1 MNKLDMESKNIV
13 NENIQKISELFPNV
27 IVESNDGKTID
38 VDLLKQELSKDIVEG
53 VKEKYQLTWPGK
65 KEAIVNANTPSKST
79 LRPVKEKSVDF
90 DNTQNIYI
98 EGDNLE
104 VLKILQE
111 SYLNKIKCIY
121 IDPPYNTG
129 NDFIYNDKFKK
140 EIDEEL
146 LESGQVDEEGNRMV
160 TNNQSNGRFHSD
172 WLSMMYP
179 RLKLARNLLTDD
191 GVIFISIDDKELFN
205 LKKVCDE
212 IFGENNYLNTVAVNA
227 KVSAG
232 ASGGGEDKRLK
243 KNIEYLLIYVKN
255 ISNLNNIKPIY
266 KNTELMKYIDKMK
279 RENKSFKYTSVLYK
293 MEDIKKIKI
302 IKDGTG
308 DDIVISKVFNYEIK
322 SIKQIAQLE
331 KITEEEVYNKY
342 FDKIMTTTNAQTS
355 IRTRVWDAT
364 SGDDGMFIASYVSKS
379 GKNKG
384 KITNYIFM
392 GKQKVLVIWLKDT
405 IIFIDDVPYKQEKI
419 GTYWE
424 GFSWINVT
432 KEGNIKFDNGKKPI
446 DFIFQ
451 MLEMSN
457 CRKND
462 IVLDFFSGSASTGHS
477 VLEYNSKNKTNLK
490 YILVQIPEQVEL
502 KNKEYIKY
510 LNEEKLSPI
519 ITNIAQER
527 IRRAGAKIKEETNA
541 DIDYG
546 FRVYKTD
553 TTNMKDV
560 YYMPND
566 LEQGNLA
573 EFESNIKEDR
583 TTDDLLTQVI
593 LDLGLTLDLNIEEK
607 MIGKNRVYYVAGNSL
622 VACFDDK
629 IDIDI
634 VDKICEYEPYKVV
647 FKDSA
652 FKTDNDK
659 INLEERFK
667 KLLPQRANDSGFINI
682 L

>member
-27 IVESNDGKTID
+27 IVESDTGKTID
-38 VDLLKQELSKDIVEG
+38 FELLKQELSKDIVEG

-65 KEAIVNANTPSKST
+65 KEAIVTANTPSKST

-90 DNTQNIYI
+90 DNTKNIYI

-140 EIDEEL
+140 DIDEEL

-191 GVIFISIDDKELFN
+191 GVIFISIDDNEVDN
-205 LKKVCDE
+205 LKKISNE
-212 IFGENNYLNTVAVNA
+212 IFGENNFIGNVVRVAKTTSFRGNFFSPSKDYLICY
-227 KVSAG
+227 G
-232 ASGGGEDKRLK
+232 
-243 KNIEYLLIYVKN
+243 KN
-255 ISNLNNIKPIY
+255 ISCLKQFTVQVNNDNQFKKIEVIGERKGEYYRDDIAFYLSTLETRPNQRYYIECPDGELVLPPGTTRPINSSDGEKVLPNVGDGVWRWEHSNYFLKKDLLVFKRSNRSPLLNQDGNQAKWNIYTKSYLKDKIEKGNIPRDLFENFLNRNGSEELSKLNIPFSFPKPS
-266 KNTELMKYIDKMK
+266 KLVKYLLSIVNIDK
-279 RENKSFKYTSVLYK
+279 NS
-293 MEDIKKIKI
+293 I
-302 IKDGTG
+302 I
-308 DDIVISKVFNYEIK
+308 
-322 SIKQIAQLE
+322 
-331 KITEEEVYNKY
+331 
-342 FDKIMTTTNAQTS
+342 
-355 IRTRVWDAT
+355 
-364 SGDDGMFIASYVSKS
+364 
-379 GKNKG
+379 
-384 KITNYIFM
+384 
-392 GKQKVLVIWLKDT
+392 
-405 IIFIDDVPYKQEKI
+405 
-419 GTYWE
+419 
-424 GFSWINVT
+424 
-432 KEGNIKFDNGKKPI
+432 
-446 DFIFQ
+446 
-451 MLEMSN
+451 
-457 CRKND
+457 
-462 IVLDFFSGSASTGHS
+462 LDFFSGSATTAHA
-477 VLEYNSKNKTNLK
+477 VMQLNSEDNGNRK
-490 YILVQIPEQVEL
+490 YIMVQLPE
-502 KNKEYIKY
+502 KC
-510 LNEEKLSPI
+510 EENSEAYRNGYKTI
-519 ITNIAQER
+519 CEIGEER

-546 FRVYKTD
+546 FRVYKVD
-553 TTNMKDV
+553 STNMKDV

-566 LEQGNLA
+566 LEQLDLL
-573 EFESNIKEDR
+573 EFESNIKEER

-593 LDLGLTLDLNIEEK
+593 LDLGLSLDLKIEEK
-607 MIGKNRVYYVAGNSL
+607 MIGKNKVYYVAGNSL
-622 VACFDDK
+622 VACFDDT

-634 VDKICEYEPYKVV
+634 VDEICKCEPYKVV

-652 FKTDNDK
+652 FRTDNDK

-682 L
+682 I

>member
-1 MNKLDMESKNIV
+1 MNKLDMESKDIV
-13 NENIQKISELFPNV
+13 DENIQKISELFPNV
-27 IVESNDGKTID
+27 IVESDTGKTID
-38 VDLLKQELSKDIVEG
+38 FDMLKQELSKDIVEG

-79 LRPVKEKSVDF
+79 LRPLKEKSVDF

-140 EIDEEL
+140 DIDEEL

-172 WLSMMYP
+172 WLSMIYP

-191 GVIFISIDDKELFN
+191 GVIVISISDMEIDN
-205 LKKVCDE
+205 LKKICNE
-212 IFGENNYLNTVAVNA
+212 IFGENNYCGDIIWNSTKSVTNTALIS
-227 KVSAG
+227 VSHTYNLVYFKNMQYFIENRLEFRIPEDGEGFKNPDNDPRGPWKADPFQV
-232 ASGGGEDKRLK
+232 GGWRPNQQYEI
-243 KNIEYLLIYVKN
+243 KNPNTGV
-255 ISNLNNIKPIY
+255 IY
-266 KNTELMKYIDKMK
+266 KPNEGCSWKNDYSKFEELMKDNRIVFGKNGDSAPQRK
-279 RENKSFKYTSVLYK
+279 RFMSEALERGKVVKT
-293 MEDIKKIKI
+293 IW
-302 IKDGTG
+302 
-308 DDIVISKVFNYEIK
+308 DDVE
-322 SIKQIAQLE
+322 
-331 KITEEEVYNKY
+331 
-342 FDKIMTTTNAQTS
+342 TTTNGT
-355 IRTRVWDAT
+355 
-364 SGDDGMFIASYVSKS
+364 MLLKKLFNNVS
-379 GKNKG
+379 
-384 KITNYIFM
+384 
-392 GKQKVLVIWLKDT
+392 L
-405 IIFIDDVPYKQEKI
+405 
-419 GTYWE
+419 
-424 GFSWINVT
+424 
-432 KEGNIKFDNGKKPI
+432 FDNPKPLGFMKRI
-446 DFIFQ
+446 LQLCTNKDSI
-451 MLEMSN
+451 
-457 CRKND
+457 
-462 IVLDFFSGSASTGHS
+462 ILDFFSGSATTAHA
-477 VLEYNSKNKTNLK
+477 VLDLNLINNEKRK
-490 YILVQIPEQVEL
+490 YILVQLPEKCDEKSIAY
-502 KNKEYIKY
+502 KNGYKTICEIG
-510 LNEEKLSPI
+510 E
-519 ITNIAQER
+519 ER
-527 IRRAGAKIKEETNA
+527 IRRAGKKIKEETNA

-560 YYMPND
+560 YYIPND
-566 LEQGNLA
+566 LEQGDLL
-573 EFESNIKEDR
+573 ELELNIKEDR

-607 MIGKNRVYYVAGNSL
+607 MIGKNKVYYVAGNSL

-634 VDKICEYEPYKVV
+634 VDKICECKPYKVV

-659 INLEERFK
+659 INIEERFK

>member
-38 VDLLKQELSKDIVEG
+38 FDLLKQELSKDIVEG

-172 WLSMMYP
+172 WLSMMFS
-179 RLKLARNLLTDD
+179 RLKLARNLLSDS
-191 GVIFISIDDKELFN
+191 GIIFVSIDSNELVN
-205 LKKVCDE
+205 LVKILDM
-212 IFGENNYLNTVAVNA
+212 IFGESNKLGIISTINNLKGRSDSEFFATCNEFLVVYTKNREKASIKGFEIDNEEIDNDYKYEDEISKYKPIGFRKTGNGWKREDRPYMYYPVIEKNGIYNTVSKGEYYKIYDVNQKVFDDEFVSKLKEKYEKQGYKFILPEDENGNCGRWRWGIETFYAEKDINLCFNNSGSLCTKMRATIENGSIRMKSA
-227 KVSAG
+227 KTLWYKPEYDTGTGS
-232 ASGGGEDKRLK
+232 KIF
-243 KNIEYLLIYVKN
+243 KNIF
-255 ISNLNNIKPIY
+255 
-266 KNTELMKYIDKMK
+266 
-279 RENKSFKYTSVLYK
+279 ENQ
-293 MEDIKKIKI
+293 
-302 IKDGTG
+302 
-308 DDIVISKVFNYEIK
+308 N
-322 SIKQIAQLE
+322 
-331 KITEEEVYNKY
+331 Y
-342 FDKIMTTTNAQTS
+342 FDNPKSLLYIYDILKICSEN
-355 IRTRVWDAT
+355 
-364 SGDDGMFIASYVSKS
+364 
-379 GKNKG
+379 
-384 KITNYIFM
+384 
-392 GKQKVLVIWLKDT
+392 
-405 IIFIDDVPYKQEKI
+405 
-419 GTYWE
+419 
-424 GFSWINVT
+424 
-432 KEGNIKFDNGKKPI
+432 
-446 DFIFQ
+446 
-451 MLEMSN
+451 
-457 CRKND
+457 ND
-462 IVLDFFSGSASTGHS
+462 IVLDFFSGSATTAHA
-477 VLEYNSKNKTNLK
+477 VMQLNSEDNGNRK
-490 YILVQIPEQVEL
+490 YIMVQLPE
-502 KNKEYIKY
+502 KC
-510 LNEEKLSPI
+510 EENSEAYRNGYKTI
-519 ITNIAQER
+519 CEIGEER
-527 IRRAGAKIKEETNA
+527 IRRAGKKIKEETNA

-546 FRVYKTD
+546 FRVYKVD
-553 TTNMKDV
+553 SSNMKDV

-566 LEQGNLA
+566 LEQVNLS

-583 TTDDLLTQVI
+583 TTDDLLIQVI

-607 MIGKNRVYYVAGNSL
+607 MIGKNKVYYVAGNSL
-622 VACFDDK
+622 VGCFDDN

-634 VDKICEYEPYKVV
+634 IDEICKYEPYKVV

-667 KLLPQRANDSGFINI
+667 KLLPQRASDKGFINI

>member
-27 IVESNDGKTID
+27 IVESDTGKTID
-38 VDLLKQELSKDIVEG
+38 FDLLKQELSKDIVEG
-53 VKEKYQLTWPGK
+53 IKEKYQLTWPGK
-65 KEAIVNANTPSKST
+65 KEAIVTANTPSKST

-140 EIDEEL
+140 DINEEL

-191 GVIFISIDDKELFN
+191 GVIFISIDDNEVDN
-205 LKKVCDE
+205 LKKICNE
-212 IFGENNYLNTVAVNA
+212 IFGENNFVGCAGRITKKSNNKGDYWAPNFDYILTYTKNIDYGEGFLGGINFDAYNLIEKDGERKGEKYQLVRLYMSSLQNRNPEQRFWIECPDGSKIIPPGSTFPPERPVLGDGIWRWTKKKFEENKEKIIIKKVKSSNLLNQDGNPAEWNVFTKTYLNDVIENSSA
-227 KVSAG
+227 KPNSF
-232 ASGGGEDKRLK
+232 
-243 KNIEYLLIYVKN
+243 IE
-255 ISNLNNIKPIY
+255 
-266 KNTELMKYIDKMK
+266 
-279 RENKSFKYTSVLYK
+279 
-293 MEDIKKIKI
+293 
-302 IKDGTG
+302 
-308 DDIVISKVFNYEIK
+308 
-322 SIKQIAQLE
+322 
-331 KITEEEVYNKY
+331 
-342 FDKIMTTTNAQTS
+342 
-355 IRTRVWDAT
+355 
-364 SGDDGMFIASYVSKS
+364 
-379 GKNKG
+379 
-384 KITNYIFM
+384 NYINQMSSHELNKLGIPFDYA
-392 GKQKVLVIWLKDT
+392 KPAAL
-405 IIFIDDVPYKQEKI
+405 
-419 GTYWE
+419 
-424 GFSWINVT
+424 
-432 KEGNIKFDNGKKPI
+432 IKFLI
-446 DFIFQ
+446 DICK
-451 MLEMSN
+451 LKE
-457 CRKND
+457 ND
-462 IVLDFFSGSASTGHS
+462 IILDFFSGSASTADALLQYN
-477 VLEYNSKNKTNLK
+477 LEKNIKSK
-490 YILVQIPEQVEL
+490 YIMVQLPE
-502 KNKEYIKY
+502 KC
-510 LNEEKLSPI
+510 EENSEAYRNGYKTI
-519 ITNIAQER
+519 CEIGEER

-546 FRVYKTD
+546 FRVYKVD
-553 TTNMKDV
+553 STNMKDV
-560 YYMPND
+560 YYTAND
-566 LEQGNLA
+566 LEQGDLLKL
-573 EFESNIKEDR
+573 ESNIKEDR

-593 LDLGLTLDLNIEEK
+593 LDLGLSLDLNIEEK
-607 MIGKNRVYYVAGNSL
+607 MIGKNKVYYVAGNSL

-634 VDKICEYEPYKVV
+634 VDKICECEPYKVV

>member
-1 MNKLDMESKNIV
+1 MNKLDMESKNII

-38 VDLLKQELSKDIVEG
+38 FDLLRQELSNDIVEG
-53 VKEKYQLTWPGK
+53 IKEKYQLTWPGK

-79 LRPVKEKSVDF
+79 LRPVKEKSVNF

-129 NDFIYNDKFKK
+129 NDFIYNDNFKK
-140 EIDEEL
+140 DIDEEL
-146 LESGQVDEEGNRMV
+146 LESGQIDEEGNRMV

-191 GVIFISIDDKELFN
+191 GVIFISIDENEVDN
-205 LKKVCDE
+205 LKKICNE
-212 IFGENNYLNTVAVNA
+212 IFGENNFVTTFIWKKTSNPNSTSNNIGIEHEYIILYSKNNNYKLNFLPLDNFDLNKYVNLDEFELTRGKYKLVGLNKTGTVNDLRPNLMYDIVAPDGTIIKPRPRWRWSKEMFENGIKEKRIVFKENNRKWTVYYKQYLNEDNKGKAIERGNLIKTILDDSGRTTDGTLEVN
-227 KVSAG
+227 
-232 ASGGGEDKRLK
+232 
-243 KNIEYLLIYVKN
+243 NLLGKGYFDFP
-255 ISNLNNIKPIY
+255 KPS
-266 KNTELMKYIDKMK
+266 TL
-279 RENKSFKYTSVLYK
+279 
-293 MEDIKKIKI
+293 IKKII
-302 IKDGTG
+302 Y
-308 DDIVISKVFNYEIK
+308 IS
-322 SIKQIAQLE
+322 
-331 KITEEEVYNKY
+331 
-342 FDKIMTTTNAQTS
+342 TNC
-355 IRTRVWDAT
+355 D
-364 SGDDGMFIASYVSKS
+364 
-379 GKNKG
+379 
-384 KITNYIFM
+384 
-392 GKQKVLVIWLKDT
+392 
-405 IIFIDDVPYKQEKI
+405 
-419 GTYWE
+419 
-424 GFSWINVT
+424 
-432 KEGNIKFDNGKKPI
+432 
-446 DFIFQ
+446 
-451 MLEMSN
+451 
-457 CRKND
+457 D
-462 IVLDFFSGSASTGHS
+462 IVLDFFSGSSTTAHA
-477 VLEYNSKNKTNLK
+477 VMQLNSEDNGNRK
-490 YILVQIPEQVEL
+490 YIMVQLPEKCDENSEAY
-502 KNKEYIKY
+502 KNGYKTICDIGE
-510 LNEEKLSPI
+510 
-519 ITNIAQER
+519 ER

-553 TTNMKDV
+553 STNMKDV
-560 YYMPND
+560 YYIPND

-573 EFESNIKEDR
+573 EFESNIKEER

-607 MIGKNRVYYVAGNSL
+607 MIGKNKVYYVAGNSL
-622 VACFDDK
+622 IACFDDN

-634 VDKICEYEPYKVV
+634 VDKICECEPYKVV
-647 FKDSA
+647 FKDNA
-652 FKTDNDK
+652 FNTDNDK

>member
-13 NENIQKISELFPNV
+13 NEKIQKIFELFPNV

-38 VDLLKQELSKDIVEG
+38 FELLKQELSKDIVEG

-140 EIDEEL
+140 DIDEEL

-172 WLSMMYP
+172 WLSMMYS

-191 GVIFISIDDKELFN
+191 GVIFISIDDNEQAN
-205 LKKVCDE
+205 LRRICDE
-212 IFGENNYLNTVAVNA
+212 IFGENNIEIAVWNKEAEGSSGTLKSTSTFRGIHEYIVFAYKDKSRVQFYKINEALKGRENEFQTANLAVNQENE
-227 KVSAG
+227 KIDHPNYFTITNPSGEKFTRQWKWSKKEIDILINEKLIYWGSDGHKQPRLIIPTDDRRKTFLVSILNY
-232 ASGGGEDKRLK
+232 GGTTIGRKDFEDIMKDKIEFSYPKPVILLK
-243 KNIEYLLIYVKN
+243 K
-255 ISNLNNIKPIY
+255 
-266 KNTELMKYIDKMK
+266 
-279 RENKSFKYTSVLYK
+279 
-293 MEDIKKIKI
+293 I
-302 IKDGTG
+302 I
-308 DDIVISKVFNYEIK
+308 N
-322 SIKQIAQLE
+322 SI
-331 KITEEEVYNKY
+331 T
-342 FDKIMTTTNAQTS
+342 M
-355 IRTRVWDAT
+355 
-364 SGDDGMFIASYVSKS
+364 
-379 GKNKG
+379 
-384 KITNYIFM
+384 
-392 GKQKVLVIWLKDT
+392 
-405 IIFIDDVPYKQEKI
+405 
-419 GTYWE
+419 
-424 GFSWINVT
+424 
-432 KEGNIKFDNGKKPI
+432 
-446 DFIFQ
+446 
-451 MLEMSN
+451 
-457 CRKND
+457 KND
-462 IVLDFFSGSASTGHS
+462 IIMDFFSGSATTAHA
-477 VLEYNSKNKTNLK
+477 VMQLNSEDSGNRK
-490 YILVQIPEQVEL
+490 YIMVQLPEKCEENSEAY
-502 KNKEYIKY
+502 KNGYKTICEIG
-510 LNEEKLSPI
+510 E
-519 ITNIAQER
+519 ER

-546 FRVYKTD
+546 FRVYKVD
-553 TTNMKDV
+553 SSNMKDV
-560 YYMPND
+560 YYTAND
-566 LEQGNLA
+566 LEQVNLS
-573 EFESNIKEDR
+573 EFKSNIKEER

-607 MIGKNRVYYVAGNSL
+607 MIGNNKVYYVAGNSL

-634 VDKICEYEPYKVV
+634 VDKICECEAYKVV

>member
-13 NENIQKISELFPNV
+13 NENIEKISELFPNV

-38 VDLLKQELSKDIVEG
+38 FDLLKQELSKDIVEG
-53 VKEKYQLTWPGK
+53 IKEKYQLTWPGK
-65 KEAIVNANTPSKST
+65 KEAIVNANTPSKNT
-79 LRPVKEKSVDF
+79 LRPVKEKSINF

-140 EIDEEL
+140 DIDEEL

-191 GVIFISIDDKELFN
+191 GVIFISIDENEADN
-205 LKKVCDE
+205 IKKICDE
-212 IFGENNYLNTVAVNA
+212 IFSSENYRNQLLVRRRIKSLNLQFANNGLKTFNVGCEYIYVYSKSNKFLFNPLRMKKSNISDKGSWNVFWSNADRPTMRYELLGFTPESGQWRWKKELAEEAINNYKEYLEKFSAKITLEDYWKKTGEKLKFIRKIENGKGKNGGIQYWVGPDNTSLRTSNWTDIEVSQIAKDFELPFGNPKNVELIKLIISSIKENNF
-227 KVSAG
+227 
-232 ASGGGEDKRLK
+232 
-243 KNIEYLLIYVKN
+243 
-255 ISNLNNIKPIY
+255 
-266 KNTELMKYIDKMK
+266 YI
-279 RENKSFKYTSVLYK
+279 
-293 MEDIKKIKI
+293 
-302 IKDGTG
+302 
-308 DDIVISKVFNYEIK
+308 
-322 SIKQIAQLE
+322 
-331 KITEEEVYNKY
+331 
-342 FDKIMTTTNAQTS
+342 
-355 IRTRVWDAT
+355 
-364 SGDDGMFIASYVSKS
+364 
-379 GKNKG
+379 
-384 KITNYIFM
+384 
-392 GKQKVLVIWLKDT
+392 
-405 IIFIDDVPYKQEKI
+405 
-419 GTYWE
+419 
-424 GFSWINVT
+424 
-432 KEGNIKFDNGKKPI
+432 
-446 DFIFQ
+446 
-451 MLEMSN
+451 
-457 CRKND
+457 
-462 IVLDFFSGSASTGHS
+462 LDFFSGSSTS
-477 VLEYNSKNKTNLK
+477 ADAVMRLNSEDNGNRK
-490 YILVQIPEQVEL
+490 YIMVQLPEKCDENSEAYRNGY
-502 KNKEYIKY
+502 KTICDIGE
-510 LNEEKLSPI
+510 
-519 ITNIAQER
+519 ER

-566 LEQGNLA
+566 LEQGDLL
-573 EFESNIKEDR
+573 ELESNIKEDR

-607 MIGKNRVYYVAGNSL
+607 MIGKNKVYYVAGNSL
-622 VACFDDK
+622 VVCFDDK

-634 VDKICEYEPYKVV
+634 VDKICECEPYKVV